1 MKPKFESVYEKL
13 WKYSPSLAENLRE
26 RRKKT
31 MTETELYGKEI
42 CERLAR
48 IEKNLDRAIE
58 IFEEKEVKKENE

>member
-1 MKPKFESVYEKL
+1 
-13 WKYSPSLAENLRE
+13 
-26 RRKKT
+26 